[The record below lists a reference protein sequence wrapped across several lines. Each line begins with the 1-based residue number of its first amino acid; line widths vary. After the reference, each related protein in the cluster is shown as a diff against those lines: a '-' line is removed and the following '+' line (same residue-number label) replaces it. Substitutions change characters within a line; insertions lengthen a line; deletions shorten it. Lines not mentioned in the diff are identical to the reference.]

1 MRPSPFARLLL
12 ALVWLYRA
20 IPKRGGT
27 CRFDPSC
34 SAYAQEALVVH
45 GALRGAGLTVR
56 RLGRCHPFH
65 PGGLDPVPPARRP
78 VLN

>member
-1 MRPSPFARLLL
+1 MRRSPLTVVLL
-12 ALVWLYRA
+12 ALVRLYRA

-27 CRFDPSC
+27 CRFHPSC
-34 SAYAQEALVVH
+34 SAYAQEALAVH
-45 GALRGAGLTVR
+45 GGVRGAGLTLR

>member
-1 MRPSPFARLLL
+1 MRTSPLAWLLL
-12 ALVWLYRA
+12 RIVRVYRA

-27 CRFDPSC
+27 CRFHPSC

-45 GALRGAGLTVR
+45 GALRGGGMTLR

-65 PGGLDPVPPARRP
+65 PGGVDPVPPSRRT
-78 VLN
+78 VLS

>member
-1 MRPSPFARLLL
+1 MRRSPLAAVLL
-12 ALVWLYRA
+12 ALVRMYRA
-20 IPKRGGT
+20 VPKRGGT
-27 CRFDPSC
+27 CRFHPSC

-45 GALRGAGLTVR
+45 GGVRGVGLALR